1 MNNNRITANRNETS
15 VKAQI
20 RGKIEELAKALGRDA
35 GTLKDDDCIP
45 QTGLLDSASL
55 MMLIVWY
62 ETQFDI
68 STDDEEPTIDNF
80 GSIDLMADYLE
91 RNG

>member
-1 MNNNRITANRNETS
+1 MSNHRTG

-20 RGKIEELAKALGRDA
+20 KRKIEELAKARGRDA
-35 GTLKDDDCIP
+35 SALRDDELIP

-62 ETQFDI
+62 ETQFDV
-68 STDDEEPTIDNF
+68 STDEEELTIDNF
-80 GSIDLMADYLE
+80 GTIDRMAHYLE